1 MGIIS
6 MLIVDLIVGLLARAR
21 RRGGLDRLDYR
32 RHYRAFHLRP
42 DHQKALTL
50 CFGRRLPHTPGRA
63 SPTHAIKWGLF
74 G

>member
-32 RHYRAFHLRP
+32 AFHLLRN
-42 DHQKALTL
+42 HQKALTL
-50 CFGRRLPHTPGRA
+50 RFGRRLPHTPGRA
-63 SPTHAIKWGLF
+63 SPAHAIKWGLF